1 MNPNITSHLILF
13 RCVHTFY
20 KRVCAVQFYRGLR
33 LKHLTGSCSIFRL
46 LRLRQNV
53 GSKLKQ
59 KFPKELKTTVF
70 SNNVTRENL
79 LKLLVSSFLISS
91 ELCYPH
97 RSSHLTSWV
106 LIFKKKRQVGYKTK
120 HEQPSDHKTMMQ
132 ASIAS
137 SAASDLKVK
146 SDM

>member
-106 LIFKKKRQVGYKTK
+106 LIFKKKKTSWVQDKTRAAKRSQDHDASK
-120 HEQPSDHKTMMQ
+120 HRFISCLRLEG
-132 ASIAS
+132 
-137 SAASDLKVK
+137 
-146 SDM
+146 